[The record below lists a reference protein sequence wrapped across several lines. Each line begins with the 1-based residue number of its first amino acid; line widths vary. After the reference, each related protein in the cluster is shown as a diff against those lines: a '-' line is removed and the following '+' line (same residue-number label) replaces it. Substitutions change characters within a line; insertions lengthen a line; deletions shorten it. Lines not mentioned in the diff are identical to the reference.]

1 MDKVER
7 TIYEV
12 LQAALEVHKVLGPG
26 LLESVYEEALC
37 KELEIR
43 NIGFERQKG
52 IIVDY
57 KGFAIKGQ
65 RVDLL
70 VNRCLVV
77 EIKATKEIE
86 EVFIAQVLTYLKI
99 LDLNLGLILNFNKAL
114 LKEGIKRVI
123 LTTNKNTKKK
133 T

>member
-1 MDKVER
+1 MDKVEQ
-7 TIYEV
+7 TIHDV
-12 LQAALEVHKVLGPG
+12 IQAALEVHKILGPG

-43 NIGFERQKG
+43 DIGFERQKS

-57 KGFAIKGQ
+57 KGFEIKGQ
-65 RVDLL
+65 RVDLF
-70 VNRCLVV
+70 VNDCLIV
-77 EIKATKEIE
+77 ELKSVKEIE
-86 EVFIAQVLTYLKI
+86 GVFIAQVLTYLKV

-123 LTTNKNTKKK
+123 LTTDKDTKKK

>member
-57 KGFAIKGQ
+57 KWFEIKGQ